1 MEEDMAILPEVKKHY
16 GRLKF
21 FINGEWIESKSNNC
35 FENTN
40 PATGDVI
47 AEVPVATEAE
57 VEAAINSA
65 WNAFKKWSNMPFRD
79 RADYINRLRAKFDE
93 HHEELS
99 RILSQDHGRGIDD
112 ARGTI
117 DRCIENIE
125 SASGAMY
132 SLYKGEHV
140 EQLATG
146 IDCYLMWEPVGVFL
160 ILTPGNIP
168 MHAWSSFVP
177 YALACGCPVIVAP
190 SWQCPVASEAMFKI
204 ADEVGFPPGVLNLLH
219 VGTNFE
225 LNSRIISDSRVAG
238 VGFIG
243 STAVG
248 RELFELCGRLGKR
261 SSINGNGKNHI
272 VVAPDGNLD
281 AAANYLLRG
290 CFGMTGQRCLGSD
303 NVAVIGNI
311 YDDLKD
317 KFLQAAKAMKVGF
330 GLDETSEMG
339 PLTTLSNKKKVEN
352 FIEKGL
358 NEGAKLILDGRELK
372 VKGYENGYFLGPSI
386 FEGVSPSMEIAKEES
401 FGPVSNLI
409 RADSLEQVIEWI
421 NTNTEFGHSACL
433 ITESGK
439 NARKFIRECNVGNV
453 GINAGIPQPYAFFPL
468 GSKRQ
473 SFFGVAKSRMDSV
486 RMFLDQKTVTL
497 RWV

>member
-317 KFLQAAKAMKVGF
+317 KFLQAAKTMKVGF

>member
-65 WNAFKKWSNMPFRD
+65 WNAFKKWSNIPFRD

-317 KFLQAAKAMKVGF
+317 KFLQAAKTMKVGF

>member
-1 MEEDMAILPEVKKHY
+1 MAILPEVKKHY

-57 VEAAINSA
+57 VDAAINSA

>member
-1 MEEDMAILPEVKKHY
+1 MLKEGFKADY

-21 FINGEWIESKSNNC
+21 FINGEWVESKSHKI
-35 FENTN
+35 FDDTD
-40 PATGDVI
+40 PGTGETI
-47 AEVPVATEAE
+47 AQVPVALEEE
-57 VEAAINSA
+57 VDRTIEAAY
-65 WNAFKKWSNMPFRD
+65 NAFKKWRNVPFRD
-79 RADYINRLRAKFDE
+79 RADYINRLRASFDE
-93 HHEELS
+93 NHE
-99 RILSQDHGRGIDD
+99 ILSKILTQDHGRPISDS
-112 ARGTI
+112 RGTI

-132 SLYKGEHV
+132 SFYKGEYV

-146 IDCYLMWEPVGVFL
+146 IDCYMMWEPVGVFL

-177 YALACGCPVIVAP
+177 YALACGCTVIVAP
-190 SWQCPVASEAMFKI
+190 SWQCPVASEAVFKVSE
-204 ADEVGFPPGVLNLLH
+204 EVGFPPGVLNLIH

-225 LNSRIISDSRVAG
+225 LNKRILADKRVAG

-248 RELFELCGRLGKR
+248 KQLFELCGKLGKR
-261 SSINGNGKNHI
+261 SSINGNGKNFI
-272 VVAPDGNLD
+272 VVAPDANLD

-290 CFGMTGQRCLGSD
+290 CFGMSGQRCLGSD
-303 NVAVIGNI
+303 NVAIIGDI
-311 YDDLKD
+311 YDEMKE
-317 KFLQAAKAMKVGF
+317 KFLNAAKQMKVGY
-330 GLDETSEMG
+330 GLDKTVEMG
-339 PLTTLSNKKKVEN
+339 PMTTKQNKEKVER

-358 NEGAKLILDGRELK
+358 KEGARLLLDGRGLK
-372 VKGYENGYFLGPSI
+372 VSGYEKGYFLGPTI
-386 FEGVSPSMEIAKEES
+386 FEDVHPQMEIAREES

-409 RADSLEQVIEWI
+409 RAESLDQVIEWI
-421 NTNTEFGHSACL
+421 NTTTDYGHSACL

-473 SFFGVAKSRMDSV
+473 SFFGAAKSRFDSV
-486 RMFLDQKTVTL
+486 RLFLDQKTVTV

>member
-1 MEEDMAILPEVKKHY
+1 MAILPEVKKHY

-330 GLDETSEMG
+330 GLDESSEMG

>member
-1 MEEDMAILPEVKKHY
+1 MFLSDGYKANY

-21 FINGEWIESKSNNC
+21 FINGEWVESNSNV
-35 FENTN
+35 FFDDTN
-40 PATGDVI
+40 PATADVI
-47 AEVPVATEAE
+47 AQVPTATEHE
-57 VEAAINSA
+57 VDMAIEAAY
-65 WNAFKKWSNMPFRD
+65 NAFKKWRNIPFRD
-79 RADYINRLRAKFDE
+79 RADYINRLRAAFDKN
-93 HHEELS
+93 HEVLS
-99 RILSQDHGRGIDD
+99 MILTQDHGRAISDS
-112 ARGTI
+112 RGTI

-132 SLYKGEHV
+132 SFYKGEYV

-146 IDCYLMWEPVGVFL
+146 IDCYMMWEPVGVFL

-177 YALACGCPVIVAP
+177 YALACGCTVIVAP
-190 SWQCPVASEAMFKI
+190 SWQCPVASEAVFKVSE
-204 ADEVGFPPGVLNLLH
+204 EVGFPPGVLNLIH

-225 LNSRIISDSRVAG
+225 LNKRILADPRVAG

-248 RELFELCGRLGKR
+248 KQLFELCGKLGKR
-261 SSINGNGKNHI
+261 SSINGNGKNFI
-272 VVAPDGNLD
+272 VVAPDANLD

-290 CFGMTGQRCLGSD
+290 CFGMSGQRCLGSD
-303 NVAVIGNI
+303 NVAIIGDI
-311 YDDLKD
+311 YDEMKE
-317 KFLQAAKAMKVGF
+317 KFIKAAKNMKVGF
-330 GLDETSEMG
+330 GLDESVEMG
-339 PLTTLSNKKKVEN
+339 PMTTRQNKEKVER

-358 NEGAKLILDGRELK
+358 KEGAKLILDGRNLK
-372 VKGYENGYFLGPSI
+372 IQGYENGYFLGPSI
-386 FEGVSPSMEIAKEES
+386 FEDVHPEMEIAREES
-401 FGPVSNLI
+401 FGPVANLI
-409 RADSLEQVIEWI
+409 RAQSLDQVIEWI
-421 NTNTEFGHSACL
+421 NTTTDYGHSACL

-473 SFFGVAKSRMDSV
+473 SFFGAAKSRADSV
-486 RMFLDQKTVTL
+486 RLFLDQKTVTV

>member
-1 MEEDMAILPEVKKHY
+1 
-16 GRLKF
+16 
-21 FINGEWIESKSNNC
+21 
-35 FENTN
+35 
-40 PATGDVI
+40 
-47 AEVPVATEAE
+47 
-57 VEAAINSA
+57 
-65 WNAFKKWSNMPFRD
+65 
-79 RADYINRLRAKFDE
+79 
-93 HHEELS
+93 
-99 RILSQDHGRGIDD
+99 
-112 ARGTI
+112 
-117 DRCIENIE
+117 
-125 SASGAMY
+125 
-132 SLYKGEHV
+132 
-140 EQLATG
+140 
-146 IDCYLMWEPVGVFL
+146 
-160 ILTPGNIP
+160 
-168 MHAWSSFVP
+168 
-177 YALACGCPVIVAP
+177 
-190 SWQCPVASEAMFKI
+190 MFKI

>member
-1 MEEDMAILPEVKKHY
+1 MAILPEVKKHY

-339 PLTTLSNKKKVEN
+339 PLTTLSNKKKVEK

>member
-1 MEEDMAILPEVKKHY
+1 MAILPEVKKHY

-79 RADYINRLRAKFDE
+79 RADYIKRLRAKFDE